1 MTAGQRNCA
10 HGRYDG
16 MSGKIVTL
24 VAALALAG
32 AVPVYADGDPGSW
45 QPQKTELDYM
55 GFTTTYSC
63 DGLQS
68 KLEMLLRQL
77 GASSD
82 AKVQAYGCDR
92 FNGPSKFA
100 RASLKFATL
109 HPVASD
115 TDPAVPGKWRAV
127 EFSPRRPFA
136 LGYGDCE
143 LIEQFRDKV
152 LPLFATRELQGS
164 IHCVPHQLNS
174 YSLKFQVFAP
184 IAATHS
190 K

>member
-1 MTAGQRNCA
+1 MFRKLLLRRVLAA
-10 HGRYDG
+10 A
-16 MSGKIVTL
+16 L
-24 VAALALAG
+24 VAAAAT
-32 AVPVYADGDPGSW
+32 PVYAEADPGSW
-45 QPQKTELDYM
+45 QIQKTELSYM

-68 KLEMLLRQL
+68 QLQMLLRQL

-92 FNGPSKFA
+92 FNAPSKFA
-100 RASLKFATL
+100 RATLNFATL

-115 TDPAVPGKWRAV
+115 TDPSVPGSWRTI
-127 EFSPRRPFA
+127 EFAPHRPFA
-136 LGYGDCE
+136 LGEGDCE

-152 LPLFATRELQGS
+152 LPLFATRALDGRFNC
-164 IHCVPHQLNS
+164 IPHQVS
-174 YSLKFQVFAP
+174 TFSLKFEVFAP
-184 IAATHS
+184 IAAARS